1 VNERLNEED
10 HFVKNM
16 QNTVKKTCVVGCKK
30 VTLVEYGDYLF
41 EFFHDLVTWDE
52 KIMGLMKYKRGFCC
66 ETWK

>member
-41 EFFHDLVTWDE
+41 EFFMV
-52 KIMGLMKYKRGFCC
+52 G
-66 ETWK
+66 